1 MTRSYLHYREAAP
14 AEEIAH
20 LVWSF
25 WEFRVSEDAPGPL
38 PHEIFPDGCISLFYF
53 CNKKYGYDGLMFS
66 SLRLETFVTQVQP
79 GNLYWGMR
87 LAPAACAQ
95 VLGCDPANVPDGPPA
110 VVSGG
115 ATASQLTGGL
125 HEKLGACGDFSRAM
139 KVFGDALKKL
149 NISPETVDEKVAETV
164 RLIEISSGEIKVA
177 ELAAA
182 VNLSTRQLERRFR
195 KTTGFTPKQFIR
207 ARRIRAAAVS
217 VVENAEMNWADR
229 AAETGFTD
237 QSHLTH
243 EFVSLTGRS
252 PGSFA
257 ENVGK
262 IEHGDLV

>member
-1 MTRSYLHYREAAP
+1 MNPNYLYYREAAP
-14 AEEIAH
+14 AREIAH

-25 WEFRVSEDAPGPL
+25 WEFKVREDAPGPL

-53 CNKKYGYDGLMFS
+53 CNKKYGYDGLVFN
-66 SLRLETFVTQVQP
+66 SLRLEKFTTEVQP
-79 GNLYWGMR
+79 GNYYWGMR
-87 LAPAACAQ
+87 LAPVAGEKI
-95 VLGCDPANVPDGPPA
+95 LRRDPAGVADGLVA
-110 VVSGG
+110 DKTEHL
-115 ATASQLTGGL
+115 TAGL
-125 HEKLGACGDFSRAM
+125 IEKLRRCANFSEAIKAFENAMAALGIPGELLDERIARA
-139 KVFGDALKKL
+139 
-149 NISPETVDEKVAETV
+149 V
-164 RLIEISSGEIKVA
+164 RLIEDSGGEIKVA

-182 VNLSTRQLERRFR
+182 AHLSTRQMERRFR
-195 KTTGFTPKQFIR
+195 KAAGLTPKQFIR

-262 IEHGDLV
+262 IEHGDLL

>member
-1 MTRSYLHYREAAP
+1 MNANYLFYREAAP
-14 AEEIAH
+14 AREIAH
-20 LVWSF
+20 LAWSF
-25 WEFRVSEDAPGPL
+25 WEFRVSGDAPGPL

-53 CNKKYGYDGLMFS
+53 CNKKYGYDGLVFN
-66 SLRLETFVTQVQP
+66 SLRLEKFSTEVQP
-79 GNLYWGMR
+79 GNFYWGMR
-87 LAPAACAQ
+87 LAPAACEKI
-95 VLGCDPANVPDGPPA
+95 LRGDPAHVADGL
-110 VVSGG
+110 VDDKTVYL
-115 ATASQLTGGL
+115 TAGL
-125 HEKLGACGDFSRAM
+125 IEKLRSCAGFGEAIKTFESAMAALGISSELIDERIARA
-139 KVFGDALKKL
+139 
-149 NISPETVDEKVAETV
+149 V
-164 RLIEISSGEIKVA
+164 RLIEDSSGEIKVA

-182 VNLSTRQLERRFR
+182 VNLSTRQLERQFR
-195 KTTGFTPKQFIR
+195 KAAGLTPKQFIR

-217 VVENAEMNWADR
+217 LVENAEMNWADR

>member
-1 MTRSYLHYREAAP
+1 MDPNYLFYREVAP

-25 WEFRVSEDAPGPL
+25 WEFRVRDDAPGPL

-53 CNKKYGYDGLMFS
+53 CNKKYGYDGLAFN
-66 SLRLETFVTQVQP
+66 SLRLEKFTTEVQP
-79 GNLYWGMR
+79 GNFYWGMR
-87 LAPAACAQ
+87 LSPAAGEKI
-95 VLGCDPANVPDGPPA
+95 LRCDPAGIVDGF
-110 VVSGG
+110 VDDK
-115 ATASQLTGGL
+115 TAHLTAGL
-125 HEKLGACGDFSRAM
+125 AEKLRSCSDFGEAIKAFENVM
-139 KVFGDALKKL
+139 AALGIPSGSL
-149 NISPETVDEKVAETV
+149 DEKIAEAV
-164 RLIEISSGEIKVA
+164 RLIENSGGEIKVA
-177 ELAAA
+177 ELAGAA
-182 VNLSTRQLERRFR
+182 RLSTRQLERRFR
-195 KTTGFTPKQFIR
+195 KAAGLTPKQFIR

-217 VVENAEMNWADR
+217 LVENAEMNWADR